1 MTSSPAKQSSNVPSP
16 TSSNTA
22 HHLSSPRS
30 TRGLRKLQSAH
41 QLSSNYAALNAP
53 SLISQQRQQQRNASA
68 SQNQGLPNVPPI
80 PAQHSP
86 NKPAH
91 HRTRSNSDAVPTN
104 KLSTEVMP
112 TRPPPPRRQIT
123 FQSPKDQLKSL
134 ISHGTKGDVRGS
146 LRRLRHLI
154 LEDGLEADND
164 GMVRVSYGGARC
176 DRLTMSSPN
185 CASTFGSSSSTRPR
199 SPPTHTSLSSIV
211 ARLQLTRKYGMTPFA
226 P

>member
-1 MTSSPAKQSSNVPSP
+1 MTSSPAKQASNVPSP

-68 SQNQGLPNVPPI
+68 SQNQGLPSVPPI

-86 NKPAH
+86 SKPVH
-91 HRTRSNSDAVPTN
+91 HRTRSNSDAVSTSN
-104 KLSTEVMP
+104 LSNDVMLA
-112 TRPPPPRRQIT
+112 RPQPPRRQIT

-134 ISHGTKGDVRGS
+134 ISHGPKGDVRGS

-154 LEDGLEADND
+154 LDDGLEADND
-164 GMVRVSYGGARC
+164 GMVRHSIWEAQYH
-176 DRLTMSSPN
+176 RLTTSSLNCVFMS
-185 CASTFGSSSSTRPR
+185 GSSFLTRLH
-199 SPPTHTSLSSIV
+199 SLPTHTSL
-211 ARLQLTRKYGMTPFA
+211 
-226 P
+226 